1 MLVLY
6 MLVVGLCVKIRCV
19 VYFIYVRE
27 VALLFLCSAPHPE
40 IFREMSNLNQ
50 KVMAVTG
57 SQDGAML
64 WAPDHRTEC
73 GARGDLDDRLSS

>member
-6 MLVVGLCVKIRCV
+6 MLGVGLCREARCV
-19 VYFIYVRE
+19 VYFIYIPG
-27 VALLFLCSAPHPE
+27 VALLFLCSASRLE
-40 IFREMSNLNQ
+40 IFRGMPNLNQ

-64 WAPDHRTEC
+64 WAPDHRTES